1 MKLALVLF
9 AVVALGSAYP
19 THRDLQGDLEDIV
32 STIPLSEIRAIAR
45 KYAENDAEFQEVVK
59 YLQGPE
65 WAELVQTVADNE
77 TWQRF
82 KAYMSEAGV
91 DIDGVIQYLH
101 DLIAGAPIPV
111 AKKSEVRS
119 VRDFVDEVL
128 AILDLQAVLEAL
140 NDKLNNS
147 ADFQEF
153 FGKIS
158 SEDAHQMVEEI
169 RAIPEVQRIAQR
181 LREMGIDVDKV
192 IDLVYGLLGWSKK
205 MTTRDLQG
213 DLEDI
218 VATIPLAEI
227 REIARRYAETDA
239 EFQEIVIYLQGPEW
253 AELVQTVAD
262 NETWQRFKA
271 YMADAGVD
279 IDGVIQYLHD
289 LIAGAPIP
297 VAKKSEVRS
306 VRDFVDEVL
315 AILDLQAVLEALNDK
330 LNNSAE
336 FQEFFGKI
344 SSEDAHQMVEEI
356 RAIPEVQRIAQ
367 RLREMG
373 IDVDKVIDLVYG
385 LLGWSKMKLALVLF
399 AVVALGSAY
408 PTHRDLQGDLEDIV
422 STIPLSE
429 IRAIARKYAENDA
442 EFQEVVKYLQGPE
455 WAELVQTVADNET
468 WQRFKAYMS
477 EAGVDIDGVIQFL
490 HDLIAGAPIPVA
502 KKSEVRSVRDFV
514 DEVLAIL
521 DLQAVLE
528 ALNDKLNNSA
538 EFQEF
543 FGKISS
549 EDAHQMVE
557 EIRAIPEVQ
566 RIAQRLREM
575 GIDVD
580 KVIDLV
586 YGLLGWSK

>member
-32 STIPLSEIRAIAR
+32 ATIPLSEIRAIAR

-82 KAYMSEAGV
+82 KAYMSDAGV

-330 LNNSAE
+330 LNNSPE

-385 LLGWSKMKLALVLF
+385 LLGWSKKM
-399 AVVALGSAY
+399 S
-408 PTHRDLQGDLEDIV
+408 TRDLQSDLEDIV
-422 STIPLSE
+422 ATIPLSE
-429 IRAIARKYAENDA
+429 IRAIARKYAENDE
-442 EFQEVVKYLQGPE
+442 EFQEIVKYLQGPE

-477 EAGVDIDGVIQFL
+477 DAGVDIDGVIQYL

-528 ALNDKLNNSA
+528 ALNDKLNTSA
-538 EFQEF
+538 DFQEF

>member
-1 MKLALVLF
+1 
-9 AVVALGSAYP
+9 
-19 THRDLQGDLEDIV
+19 
-32 STIPLSEIRAIAR
+32 
-45 KYAENDAEFQEVVK
+45 
-59 YLQGPE
+59 
-65 WAELVQTVADNE
+65 
-77 TWQRF
+77 
-82 KAYMSEAGV
+82 
-91 DIDGVIQYLH
+91 
-101 DLIAGAPIPV
+101 
-111 AKKSEVRS
+111 
-119 VRDFVDEVL
+119 
-128 AILDLQAVLEAL
+128 
-140 NDKLNNS
+140 
-147 ADFQEF
+147 
-153 FGKIS
+153 
-158 SEDAHQMVEEI
+158 
-169 RAIPEVQRIAQR
+169 
-181 LREMGIDVDKV
+181 
-192 IDLVYGLLGWSKK
+192 
-205 MTTRDLQG
+205 
-213 DLEDI
+213 
-218 VATIPLAEI
+218 
-227 REIARRYAETDA
+227 
-239 EFQEIVIYLQGPEW
+239 
-253 AELVQTVAD
+253 
-262 NETWQRFKA
+262 
-271 YMADAGVD
+271 
-279 IDGVIQYLHD
+279 
-289 LIAGAPIP
+289 
-297 VAKKSEVRS
+297 
-306 VRDFVDEVL
+306 
-315 AILDLQAVLEALNDK
+315 
-330 LNNSAE
+330 
-336 FQEFFGKI
+336 
-344 SSEDAHQMVEEI
+344 
-356 RAIPEVQRIAQ
+356 
-367 RLREMG
+367 
-373 IDVDKVIDLVYG
+373 
-385 LLGWSKMKLALVLF
+385 MKLALVLF

-521 DLQAVLE
+521 DLQAVLAALNDKLNNSADFQEFFGKISSEDAHQMVEEIRAIPEVQRIAQRLREMGIDVDKVIDLVYGLLGWSKKMSTRDLQSDLEDIVATIPLAEIRAIARRYAETDAEFQEIVKYLQGPEWAELVQTVADNETWQRFKAYMSDAGVDIDGVIQFLHDLIAGAPVPVAKKSEIRSVRDFVDEVLAVLDLQATLAVLNDKLNTSPEFQEFFGKISSEDAHQMVEEIRAIPEVQRIAQRLREMGIDVDKVIDLVYGLLGWSKKMSTRDLQSDLEDIVATIPLAEIRAIARKYAENDEEFQEIVKYLQGPEWAELVQTVANNETWQRFKAYMSEAGVDIDGVIQYLHDLIAGAPIPVAKKSEVRSVRDFVDEVLAILDLQAVLE

>member
-19 THRDLQGDLEDIV
+19 TNRDLQGDLENIV
-32 STIPLSEIRAIAR
+32 ATIPLSEIRAIAR

-65 WAELVQTVADNE
+65 WAELVQTVADHE

-147 ADFQEF
+147 PEFQEF

-271 YMADAGVD
+271 YMSDAGVD

-330 LNNSAE
+330 LNNSADFQE
-336 FQEFFGKI
+336 FFGKISSQDAHQMVEEIRAIPEVQRIAQRLREMGIDVDKVIDLVYGLLGWSKKMTTRDLQGDLEDIVATIPLAEIREIARRYAETDEEFQEIVKYLQGPEWAELVQTVADNETWQRFKAYMSDAGVDIDGVIQYLHDLIAGAPIPVAKKSEVRSVRDFVDEVLAILDLQAVLEALNDKLNTSADFQEFFGKI

-385 LLGWSKMKLALVLF
+385 LLGWSK
-399 AVVALGSAY
+399 
-408 PTHRDLQGDLEDIV
+408 
-422 STIPLSE
+422 
-429 IRAIARKYAENDA
+429 
-442 EFQEVVKYLQGPE
+442 
-455 WAELVQTVADNET
+455 
-468 WQRFKAYMS
+468 
-477 EAGVDIDGVIQFL
+477 
-490 HDLIAGAPIPVA
+490 
-502 KKSEVRSVRDFV
+502 
-514 DEVLAIL
+514 
-521 DLQAVLE
+521 
-528 ALNDKLNNSA
+528 
-538 EFQEF
+538 
-543 FGKISS
+543 
-549 EDAHQMVE
+549 
-557 EIRAIPEVQ
+557 
-566 RIAQRLREM
+566 
-575 GIDVD
+575 
-580 KVIDLV
+580 
-586 YGLLGWSK
+586 

>member
-19 THRDLQGDLEDIV
+19 TNRDLQGDLEDIV
-32 STIPLSEIRAIAR
+32 ATIPLSEIRAIAR

-65 WAELVQTVADNE
+65 WAELVQTVADHE

-82 KAYMSEAGV
+82 KAYMSDAGV

-147 ADFQEF
+147 AEFQEF

-385 LLGWSKMKLALVLF
+385 LLGWSKKM
-399 AVVALGSAY
+399 
-408 PTHRDLQGDLEDIV
+408 TTRDLQGDLEDIV
-422 STIPLSE
+422 ATIPLAE
-429 IRAIARKYAENDA
+429 IREIARRYAETDE
-442 EFQEVVKYLQGPE
+442 EFQEIVKYLQGPE

-477 EAGVDIDGVIQFL
+477 DAGVDIDGVIQYL
-490 HDLIAGAPIPVA
+490 HDLIAGAPIP
-502 KKSEVRSVRDFV
+502 KPMKSEIRSVRDFV